1 MRKVVFFCIVLFSF
15 LHPLYAAENIRE
27 SVVNKAL
34 ALEGTSYQYGG
45 TTPSGFDCSGFITYL
60 LKEYVPS
67 LPRISRDMARYGR
80 KVPMSEIL
88 PGDLVFFATGR
99 DGGTITHVALYIGN
113 HAVIHSVSAGPQRGV
128 IITSLDTTYWKR
140 RLKVSVRVLPGTSQ
154 VQSVDSPGGTEE
166 QKSAA
171 VPIIEVPDPEKSPW
185 NTFNGVIEGDFN
197 LYLEK
202 DKNAFEEWKKNN

>member
-1 MRKVVFFCIVLFSF
+1 MRKVVLFCIALFSF
-15 LHPLYAAENIRE
+15 LHALYAAEDVRK
-27 SVVNKAL
+27 SVVNKAIT
-34 ALEGTSYQYGG
+34 LEGTGYQYGG

-60 LKEYVPS
+60 LKKYVPS

-80 KVPMSEIL
+80 KVSMSEIL

-128 IITSLDTTYWKR
+128 IVTSLDTTYWKR
-140 RLKVSVRVLPGTSQ
+140 RLMFSVRVLPG
-154 VQSVDSPGGTEE
+154 VSPAQTEKVGTEE
-166 QKSAA
+166 QKTAA

-197 LYLEK
+197 LYLQKE
-202 DKNAFEEWKKNN
+202 KNAFEEWKENN